1 MYVILIILWGIVQFI
16 PSFFGLAWGLQ
27 KFLARDWTHAT
38 AARELLLSPFL
49 DEESKAQRD
58 WVTCLGPQGEKGN
71 QDLKPSL
78 QLQNQILPHVL
89 IFQIFLHILILQ
101 FHVTAHHCLCG
112 RPRICKIFPIN
123 STAAHFF
130 LAKEKPWAA
139 GALGP
144 LPPWKGE
151 MDFAKQ
157 PPSIM
162 NLGMHVSL
170 TDSDWIIHPRKKTEL
185 KSIFFFSNRG
195 RNLLQPGEHLIRFPQ
210 INQQKAALGRGPSN
224 ALPVWGSARC
234 ELSQEAVLPGL
245 WLSTQ
250 TSCQSPSPSSPLWCR
265 RSCPVHPADQW
276 RFRKENHPRCCAA
289 VLLRHTDV
297 VYLCYILTNLE
308 GRPADIY
315 RKEPLPLSDPTI
327 CCRLG
332 HDSTFEFKVS
342 EPKTDWPWS

>member
-112 RPRICKIFPIN
+112 KPRICKIFPIN
-123 STAAHFF
+123 ATAARFF

-144 LPPWKGE
+144 LPPWKG
-151 MDFAKQ
+151 KWTLL
-157 PPSIM
+157 S
-162 NLGMHVSL
+162 SL
-170 TDSDWIIHPRKKTEL
+170 HLSWIWVCVCH
-185 KSIFFFSNRG
+185 
-195 RNLLQPGEHLIRFPQ
+195 
-210 INQQKAALGRGPSN
+210 
-224 ALPVWGSARC
+224 
-234 ELSQEAVLPGL
+234 
-245 WLSTQ
+245 
-250 TSCQSPSPSSPLWCR
+250 
-265 RSCPVHPADQW
+265 
-276 RFRKENHPRCCAA
+276 
-289 VLLRHTDV
+289 
-297 VYLCYILTNLE
+297 
-308 GRPADIY
+308 
-315 RKEPLPLSDPTI
+315 
-327 CCRLG
+327 
-332 HDSTFEFKVS
+332 
-342 EPKTDWPWS
+342 